1 MVHPSGLKNFADTA
15 LDTNLEVGVGKV
27 RESNQTVVLDVGNVL
42 ELNDKQRVDAI
53 NNFDFAR
60 DYDTRVNGSK
70 FLTFQNRTLTDFTR
84 CKTNR
89 VLLHDDISSDFSSDG
104 FESTNTIIEPLVEDF
119 GHYLVQI
126 IDPDT
131 FDIQF
136 SEIVTLTTENDAFL
150 LEKTTDFTT
159 VKLGD
164 FNTEILQTGTKNLVF
179 EPTEKF
185 IKDHDIKLLKIDFST
200 DLTGIGTNGIGHVDL
215 TGVNTGVG
223 STTVGFTTSSIIEVP
238 TYDFNSLYATIF
250 VQDSFTKEINY
261 NEVIV
266 DFDGT
271 DTTIAQTYVDTQS
284 GLSQSAVGIITARVE
299 NNLVKLQIENDRVRT
314 LDVRAN
320 IVGLGSTASGIGTYR
335 FSVAGQP
342 AGAERS
348 ARLES
353 GYVTTTSNPVTYNT
367 LNKLIDSTAKSLVRV
382 SCGETSAV
390 HQIISIRDVD
400 DILTVQYPFVSVGST
415 TGIGTFG
422 GEISGCLLYT
432 SDAADEGLV

>member
-1 MVHPSGLKNFADTA
+1 M
-15 LDTNLEVGVGKV
+15 
-27 RESNQTVVLDVGNVL
+27 LDVGNVL

-60 DYDTRVNGSK
+60 DYDTRTNGSK

-89 VLLHDDISSDFSSDG
+89 VLLHDDISENFSSDG
-104 FESTNTIIEPLVEDF
+104 FESTNTVIEPLLEDF
-119 GHYLVQI
+119 AHYLVQI
-126 IDPDT
+126 VDPDT
-131 FDIQF
+131 FDTQF
-136 SEIVTLTTENDAFL
+136 TELVTLTTENDAFI

-159 VKLGD
+159 IKLGD
-164 FNTEILQTGTKNLVF
+164 FNTEILSSGTKNLLF

-185 IKDHDIKLLKIDFST
+185 VKDHDIKLLKIDFNT
-200 DLTGIGTNGIGHVDL
+200 DLTGIGTNGIGSVDL
-215 TGVNTGVG
+215 TGVNTGIG

-271 DTTIAQTYVDTQS
+271 DTTISETYVDTKS
-284 GLSQSAVGIITARVE
+284 GLSQSVVGVITARVE
-299 NNLVKLQIENDRVRT
+299 NNFVKLQVENDRVNT
-314 LDVRAN
+314 LDVRSN
-320 IVGLGSTASGIGTYR
+320 IVGLGSTAAGIGTYR

-342 AGAERS
+342 AGSERS

-353 GYVTTTSNPVTYNT
+353 GYVTGT
-367 LNKLIDSTAKSLVRV
+367 
-382 SCGETSAV
+382 
-390 HQIISIRDVD
+390 
-400 DILTVQYPFVSVGST
+400 GST
-415 TGIGTFG
+415 LSLIH
-422 GEISGCLLYT
+422 I
-432 SDAADEGLV
+432 